1 MIKSQLIKDT
11 LDLLLDSNED
21 AKLAREQ
28 LNHLTDVNY
37 NYSDIGVFIKFSHTN
52 EATKY
57 RVAESDL
64 MLNGVAIQSPDL
76 KAEADATLFFVDGV
90 IDYLELWTRDGEYPE
105 KDLKT
110 YVITQ
115 EWEGAPGRQIAV
127 GQ

>member
-21 AKLAREQ
+21 AKLAKEQ
-28 LNHLTDVNY
+28 MKYLADVNY

-52 EATKY
+52 EAKKY
-57 RVAESDL
+57 KVAESDL

-76 KAEADATLFFVDGV
+76 MAEADATLFFADGV
-90 IDYLELWTRDGEYPE
+90 IDYLEIWTRDGAYPE

-110 YVITQ
+110 YIVTQ
-115 EWEGAPGRQIAV
+115 EWEGSPGRQIVV

>member
-21 AKLAREQ
+21 ANLAKEQ
-28 LNHLTDVNY
+28 MNYLSDANY
-37 NYSDIGVFIKFSHTN
+37 NYSDIGVFIKFSHTP

-57 RVAESDL
+57 RVEESDL

-76 KAEADATLFFVDGV
+76 MAEADATLFFADGI
-90 IDYLELWTRDGEYPE
+90 IDYLEIWTRDGAYPE

-110 YVITQ
+110 YIVTQ
-115 EWEGAPGRQIAV
+115 EWEGSPGRQIAA